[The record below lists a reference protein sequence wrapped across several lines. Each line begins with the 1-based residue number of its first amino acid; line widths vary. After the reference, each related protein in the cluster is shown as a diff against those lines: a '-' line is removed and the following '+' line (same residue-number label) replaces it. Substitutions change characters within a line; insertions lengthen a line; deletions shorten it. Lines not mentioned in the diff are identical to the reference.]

1 MTVRRKEITWHDPA
15 DAVAEAATL
24 PGRELF
30 ERVRDGRLPA
40 PPMARLFGFEI
51 LEVGDGEVRFA
62 CTPDESTVNPM
73 GIVHGGTLCT
83 LLDTVAG
90 CALHTTLP
98 AGVAYSTIEIKV
110 SFLRALV
117 PGTRL
122 EAVGRLIRRG
132 RTVAFAEGTVT
143 DDQGRLVGTAT
154 TSLMI
159 AGAPA

>member
-1 MTVRRKEITWHDPA
+1 MSLRSKEVTWNDPA
-15 DAVAEAATL
+15 DTALQMATL
-24 PGRELF
+24 PGREVF

-62 CTPDESTVNPM
+62 CTPDESTANPM
-73 GIVHGGTLCT
+73 GMVHGGTLCT

-98 AGVAYSTIEIKV
+98 AGSAFSTIEIKV
-110 SFLRALV
+110 SFLRALT

-122 EAVGRLIRRG
+122 QAHGKVIRRG
-132 RTVAFAEGTVT
+132 RNVAFAEGSAI

-159 AGAPA
+159 APPA